1 MLCSTTRSQLRS
13 CTTSNSGSRLVLL
26 TDKELPEHAVAGPI
40 TMHCL
45 KGAIDVTA
53 HGSCKTMRTGDFLY
67 LAGKVPHMLRATK
80 DASALMIITLQKL
93 ST

>member
-1 MLCSTTRSQLRS
+1 MQH
-13 CTTSNSGSRLVLL
+13 
-26 TDKELPEHAVAGPI
+26 HAQHSPIALHEVAQPFGYRQPI

-53 HGSCKTMRTGDFLY
+53 HGSCKTMRTGDFMY

-80 DASALMIITLQKL
+80 DASVLVTIILQKL